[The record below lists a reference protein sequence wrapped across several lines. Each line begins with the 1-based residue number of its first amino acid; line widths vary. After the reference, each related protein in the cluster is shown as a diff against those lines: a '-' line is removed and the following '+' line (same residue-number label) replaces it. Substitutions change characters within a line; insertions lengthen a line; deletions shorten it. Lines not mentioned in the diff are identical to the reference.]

1 VFAFFVTI
9 HVLICVALILVVLL
23 QAGRGGGLAGAFG
36 AGAAQ
41 TFFGGRGA
49 ATFLAK
55 TTSWLAVAFMGMS
68 ILLAVLSS
76 RGESARGLMQ
86 ERAKQRSG
94 QPQLPPSTSAFD
106 PGTAD
111 TSAAP
116 MFPPVA
122 PGEAPPNTPAPNAP
136 PAPAPNAPAPTPT
149 PSGSNP

>member
-1 VFAFFVTI
+1 VFAFFVVI

-55 TTSWLAVAFMGMS
+55 TTSWLAVAFMAMS

-76 RGESARGLMQ
+76 RGERAAGLMQ
-86 ERAKQRSG
+86 ERARQRAA

-106 PGTAD
+106 PGTVVD
-111 TSAAP
+111 TNATNPFPQQAPDGAAP
-116 MFPPVA
+116 AAPA
-122 PGEAPPNTPAPNAP
+122 PGAATP
-136 PAPAPNAPAPTPT
+136 PAPAP
-149 PSGSNP
+149 SGSNP